1 MKGKRTILLILFAL
15 TLVSIF
21 ITVSCRKAG
30 ALTKDNTSTESIHV
44 SRAKGYTSLSDL
56 VTDSPVIAIGKVT
69 RIHSEVQENK
79 ILYITSFIFQPET
92 VFKGDIKGEM
102 IIRQSGTSDA
112 PWAVVDDDPLFKTGE
127 RYLLFL
133 NANPDGTYFYYGPCA
148 RYKIQ
153 NDKVFSMNYILTKD
167 PVYKAPEQ
175 LNFNGVGLTG
185 LSKMIT
191 ETLNS
196 VRFVSPSFIK
206 LLSGETGKIETVLAN
221 GKYGEDKAIYE
232 ISRVDNMING
242 KPMEMPKGMEITIQP
257 SEFNTTIPYSDFRSV
272 ITIKT
277 DEQIILPGDYWILVK
292 YDIGGKVSGEH
303 LLTINIDATKL
314 SITKSGREK

>member
-102 IIRQSGTSDA
+102 IIR
-112 PWAVVDDDPLFKTGE
+112 
-127 RYLLFL
+127 
-133 NANPDGTYFYYGPCA
+133 
-148 RYKIQ
+148 
-153 NDKVFSMNYILTKD
+153 
-167 PVYKAPEQ
+167 
-175 LNFNGVGLTG
+175 
-185 LSKMIT
+185 
-191 ETLNS
+191 
-196 VRFVSPSFIK
+196 
-206 LLSGETGKIETVLAN
+206 
-221 GKYGEDKAIYE
+221 
-232 ISRVDNMING
+232 
-242 KPMEMPKGMEITIQP
+242 
-257 SEFNTTIPYSDFRSV
+257 
-272 ITIKT
+272 
-277 DEQIILPGDYWILVK
+277 
-292 YDIGGKVSGEH
+292 
-303 LLTINIDATKL
+303 
-314 SITKSGREK
+314 